1 MDDRLVARVA
11 ANPCAGLHAPKMP
24 TLRELFAAFFG
35 VGVSGFGGV
44 LPWARRMLV
53 EQRHWLG
60 PDEFTDLLSLCQFL
74 PGPNIVN
81 LAVIV
86 GQRFHG
92 VRGALAAVLGL
103 MAAPFAIVVALGAL
117 YTTYGHWPAVEA
129 TIRGVS
135 AAAAGLLAAMALKMA
150 RTGLARRSAVIVAAG
165 AFGGTALARLPLLAV
180 LAVVAPLS
188 VAAVWRSV
196 R

>member
-1 MDDRLVARVA
+1 MADARPPA
-11 ANPCAGLHAPKMP
+11 P
-24 TLRELFAAFFG
+24 TLRELFAGFFG

-53 EQRHWLG
+53 EERRWLA
-60 PDEFTDLLSLCQFL
+60 PDEFTDVLSLCQFL

-81 LAVIV
+81 VAVTV
-86 GQRFHG
+86 GGRFHG
-92 VRGALAAVLGL
+92 VRGALAAVVGL
-103 MAAPFAIVVALGAL
+103 LAAPFAIVVALGAL
-117 YTTYGHWPAVEA
+117 YTTYGHLPAVEA

-135 AAAAGLLAAMALKMA
+135 AAAAGLLVAMALKIA
-150 RTGLARRSAVIVAAG
+150 HTGLTRWSAVILAVAT
-165 AFGGTALARLPLLAV
+165 FGGIALARLPLLAV

>member
-1 MDDRLVARVA
+1 VDAQ
-11 ANPCAGLHAPKMP
+11 PPP
-24 TLRELFAAFFG
+24 TLRELFGAFFG

-53 EQRHWLG
+53 DERRWLTA
-60 PDEFTDLLSLCQFL
+60 DEFTDVLSLCQFL

-81 LAVIV
+81 VAVTV
-86 GQRFHG
+86 GSRFHA
-92 VRGALAAVLGL
+92 VRGALAAVVGL

-117 YTTYGHWPAVEA
+117 YTTYGHVPAVEG

-135 AAAAGLLAAMALKMA
+135 AVAAGLLVAMALKMA
-150 RTGLARRSAVIVAAG
+150 RTGLTRWSAAIVALA
-165 AFGGTALARLPLLAV
+165 AFGGIALARFPLLAV
-180 LAVVAPLS
+180 LGVVAPLS
-188 VAAVWRSV
+188 IAAVWRSV

>member
-1 MDDRLVARVA
+1 MDDAR
-11 ANPCAGLHAPKMP
+11 APPP
-24 TLRELFAAFFG
+24 TSRELFAAFFG

-53 EQRHWLG
+53 EERRWLG
-60 PDEFTDLLSLCQFL
+60 PEEFTDVLSLCQFL

-81 LAVIV
+81 VAVTV
-86 GQRFHG
+86 GSRFRG
-92 VRGALAAVLGL
+92 VRGALAAVIGL

-117 YTTYGHWPAVEA
+117 YTTYGHVPAVES

-135 AAAAGLLAAMALKMA
+135 AVAAGLLVAMALKMA
-150 RTGLARRSAVIVAAG
+150 HTGLTRWSAVIVAAA
-165 AFGGTALARLPLLAV
+165 AFGGIALARFPLLAV
-180 LAVVAPLS
+180 LGVVAPLS

>member
-1 MDDRLVARVA
+1 MDDAQ
-11 ANPCAGLHAPKMP
+11 PQP
-24 TLRELFAAFFG
+24 TLRELFGAFFG

-53 EQRHWLG
+53 EQKRWLG
-60 PDEFTDLLSLCQFL
+60 PDEFTDVLSLCQFL

-81 LAVIV
+81 VAVTV
-86 GQRFHG
+86 GSRFRG
-92 VRGALAAVLGL
+92 ARGALAAVVGL

-117 YTTYGHWPAVEA
+117 YTTYGHVPAVEG

-135 AAAAGLLAAMALKMA
+135 AAAAGLLVAMALKMA
-150 RTGLARRSAVIVAAG
+150 HTGLTRWSAVIVAAA
-165 AFGGTALARLPLLAV
+165 AFGGIALARFPLLAV
-180 LAVVAPLS
+180 LGVVAPLS
-188 VAAVWRSV
+188 IVAVWRSV

>member
-1 MDDRLVARVA
+1 MDDAQ
-11 ANPCAGLHAPKMP
+11 PQP
-24 TLRELFAAFFG
+24 TLRKLFGAFFG

-53 EQRHWLG
+53 EQKRWLG
-60 PDEFTDLLSLCQFL
+60 PDEFTDVLSLCQFL

-81 LAVIV
+81 VAVTV
-86 GQRFHG
+86 GGRFHG
-92 VRGALAAVLGL
+92 GRGALAAVTGL

-117 YTTYGHWPAVEA
+117 YTTYGHVPAVEA

-135 AAAAGLLAAMALKMA
+135 AAAAGLLVAMALKMA
-150 RTGLARRSAVIVAAG
+150 HTGLTRWSAVVVAAA
-165 AFGGTALARLPLLAV
+165 AFGGIALARFPLLAV
-180 LAVVAPLS
+180 LGVVAPLS

>member
-1 MDDRLVARVA
+1 VDAQ
-11 ANPCAGLHAPKMP
+11 PPP
-24 TLRELFAAFFG
+24 TVRELFGAFFG

-53 EQRHWLG
+53 DERRWLT
-60 PDEFTDLLSLCQFL
+60 PDEFTDVLSLCQFL

-81 LAVIV
+81 VAVTV
-86 GQRFHG
+86 GSRFHA
-92 VRGALAAVLGL
+92 VRGALAAVVGL

-117 YTTYGHWPAVEA
+117 YTTYGHVPAVEG

-135 AAAAGLLAAMALKMA
+135 AVAAGLLVAMALKMA
-150 RTGLARRSAVIVAAG
+150 RIGLTRWTAVIVAAA
-165 AFGGTALARLPLLAV
+165 AFGGIALARFPLLAV
-180 LAVVAPLS
+180 LGVVAPLS

>member
-1 MDDRLVARVA
+1 MDDARPPV
-11 ANPCAGLHAPKMP
+11 PS
-24 TLRELFAAFFG
+24 LRELFAAFFG

-53 EQRHWLG
+53 EDRRWLA
-60 PDEFTDLLSLCQFL
+60 PDEFTDVLSLCQFL

-81 LAVIV
+81 VAVTV
-86 GQRFHG
+86 GARFHG
-92 VRGALAAVLGL
+92 VRGALAAVVGL

-117 YTTYGHWPAVEA
+117 YTTYGHVPAVEA

-135 AAAAGLLAAMALKMA
+135 AVAAGLLVAMALKMA
-150 RTGLARRSAVIVAAG
+150 HTGLTRWSAVIVAAA
-165 AFGGTALARLPLLAV
+165 AFGGIALARLPLLAV
-180 LAVVAPLS
+180 LGVVAPLS
-188 VAAVWRSV
+188 VAAIWRSV

>member
-1 MDDRLVARVA
+1 VDAQ
-11 ANPCAGLHAPKMP
+11 PPP
-24 TLRELFAAFFG
+24 TLRELFGAFFG

-53 EQRHWLG
+53 DERRWLTA
-60 PDEFTDLLSLCQFL
+60 DEFTDVLSLCQFL

-81 LAVIV
+81 VAVTV
-86 GQRFHG
+86 GGRFHA
-92 VRGALAAVLGL
+92 VRGALAAVVGL

-117 YTTYGHWPAVEA
+117 YTTYGHVPAVEG

-135 AAAAGLLAAMALKMA
+135 AVAAGLLVAMALKMA
-150 RTGLARRSAVIVAAG
+150 RTGLTRWSAAIVALA
-165 AFGGTALARLPLLAV
+165 AFGGIALARFPLLAV
-180 LAVVAPLS
+180 LGVVAPLS
-188 VAAVWRSV
+188 IAAVWRSV

>member
-1 MDDRLVARVA
+1 MDDARLTV
-11 ANPCAGLHAPKMP
+11 P
-24 TLRELFAAFFG
+24 TVRELFAGFFG

-53 EQRHWLG
+53 EERRWLG
-60 PDEFTDLLSLCQFL
+60 PDEFTDVLSLCQFL

-81 LAVIV
+81 VAVTV
-86 GQRFHG
+86 GARFHG
-92 VRGALAAVLGL
+92 VRGALAAVVGL

-117 YTTYGHWPAVEA
+117 YTTYGHVPAVEA
-129 TIRGVS
+129 TIRGIS
-135 AAAAGLLAAMALKMA
+135 AVAAGLLVAMALKMA
-150 RTGLARRSAVIVAAG
+150 HTGFTRWSAVIVAA
-165 AFGGTALARLPLLAV
+165 AVFGGIALARFPLLAV

-188 VAAVWRSV
+188 VAAVWRST